1 MVFINQ
7 LFDFFLPRFCP
18 ACNNA
23 LAASE
28 HFVCNN
34 CIANIK
40 LADADLIKS
49 EFERKFSSDKIITNF
64 HSLFVFEKDREFQS
78 IVHSIKYKENFRLAV
93 FLGNLVGQKLN
104 DITKSWSPDFLIPI
118 PLHHLKKAER
128 GYNQSFYLA
137 KGISSVYEI
146 PVKNN
151 IIKRKRFTPSQ
162 TQLNLKQRKEN
173 VEGAFSVHK
182 KNTLHEKNIILIDDV
197 ITTGST
203 ISECGKILKEAGAK
217 NVYAITSAIA
227 DI

>member
-23 LAASE
+23 LSASE
-28 HFVCNN
+28 YFVCEK

-40 LADADLIKS
+40 LADADLIKN
-49 EFERKFSSDKIITNF
+49 EYERKFSGNKIITNF
-64 HSLFVFEKDREFQS
+64 HSLFVFEKDKEFQS

-93 FLGNLVGQKLN
+93 FLGKFVGQKLN
-104 DITKSWSPDFLIPI
+104 EIIKSWSPDLLLPI

-137 KGISSVYEI
+137 KGISFVSGI
-146 PVKNN
+146 PVKQN

-162 TQLNLKQRKEN
+162 TQLNLEQRKEN
-173 VEGAFSVHK
+173 VERAFSINK
-182 KNTLHEKNIILIDDV
+182 KNLLNDKNIILIDDV

-217 NVYAITSAIA
+217 KVYAITSAIA

>member
-1 MVFINQ
+1 MVFINR

-18 ACNNA
+18 ACDNA
-23 LAASE
+23 LSASKY
-28 HFVCNN
+28 FVCQN
-34 CIANIK
+34 CISNIK

-49 EFERKFSSDKIITNF
+49 EFERKFSGDKIITNF
-64 HSLFVFEKDREFQS
+64 HSLFVFEKDKEFQS
-78 IVHSIKYKENFRLAV
+78 IIHSIKYKENFRLAV
-93 FLGNLVGQKLN
+93 FLGDIVGKKLN
-104 DITKSWSPDFLIPI
+104 EIIKSWSPDLLIPI

-137 KGISSVYEI
+137 KGISSACGI
-146 PVKNN
+146 PVKKN

-173 VEGAFSVHK
+173 VEGAFSIRRE
-182 KNTLHEKNIILIDDV
+182 NYLQDKNIILVDDV
-197 ITTGST
+197 VTTGST

-227 DI
+227 DL

>member
-23 LAASE
+23 LSASE
-28 HFVCNN
+28 YFVCEE

-49 EFERKFSSDKIITNF
+49 EFERKFSGDKIITNF
-64 HSLFVFEKDREFQS
+64 HSLFVFEKDKEFQS

-93 FLGNLVGQKLN
+93 FLGKFVGQKLN
-104 DITKSWSPDFLIPI
+104 DIIKSWSPDLLMPI

-137 KGISSVYEI
+137 KGISSACNI
-146 PVKNN
+146 PVKKNS
-151 IIKRKRFTPSQ
+151 IRRKRFTPSQ

-173 VEGAFSVHK
+173 MEGAFSINNNVS
-182 KNTLHEKNIILIDDV
+182 LHDKNIILVDDV

-227 DI
+227 DL

>member
-18 ACNNA
+18 ACDNP
-23 LAASE
+23 LSSTE
-28 HFVCNN
+28 YFICNN
-34 CIANIK
+34 CISNIK
-40 LADADLIKS
+40 LADTELIKS
-49 EFERKFSSDKIITNF
+49 EFERKFAGDKVITNF
-64 HSLFVFEKDREFQS
+64 HSLFVFEKDKEFQS

-93 FLGNLVGQKLN
+93 FLGKYIGKKLN
-104 DITKSWSPDFLIPI
+104 DIIKSWAPDLLIPI

-137 KGISSVYEI
+137 KGISSACKI
-146 PVKNN
+146 PVKKN
-151 IIKRKRFTPSQ
+151 IIRRKKFTPSQ

-173 VEGAFSVHK
+173 MEGAFSMRSNNFVR
-182 KNTLHEKNIILIDDV
+182 EKNIILIDDV

-227 DI
+227 DL